1 MIRELLT
8 GSFTLI
14 KKNVTAIK
22 YNVNFA
28 IMYKTIDICV
38 YVSKKFANF
47 FFLPI
52 VCAQDFK
59 YSIILTHTS
68 HLMVGLSRTRAPPH
82 LIKALRATN
91 GWS

>member
-8 GSFTLI
+8 GIFTLI
-14 KKNVTAIK
+14 KKNVIAIK

-38 YVSKKFANF
+38 YVSKKFAKK
-47 FFLPI
+47 LPS

-68 HLMVGLSRTRAPPH
+68 HLTVDLSHTPAPPH
-82 LIKALRATN
+82 LIKTLCATTS
-91 GWS
+91 WP